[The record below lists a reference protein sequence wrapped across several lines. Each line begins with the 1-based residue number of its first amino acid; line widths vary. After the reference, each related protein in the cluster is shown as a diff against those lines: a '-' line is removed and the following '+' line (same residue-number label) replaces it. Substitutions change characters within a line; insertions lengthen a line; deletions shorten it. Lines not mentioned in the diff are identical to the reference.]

1 MSHTLRSES
10 VPLTP
15 PREMPRPAA
24 RLIGS
29 SPWFAR
35 AAALAVTVCVVVSTE
50 AKGQQQPAPP
60 PQTTFTTQII
70 LVPPFDGKDRRLGNA
85 VADAVRG
92 RIQRYYK
99 KREVSVVGEYSMEQ
113 LLERSSIEMRDF
125 DSLHVRQLARQM
137 RADEVIN
144 GIVERSGTKVRVNA
158 WLSLTRDRHLIQHL
172 PPVEA
177 PSADSAGAIIAAGME
192 KFRRQLNPLR
202 RCENGMREGRME
214 ATIAEAKEVANT
226 LPTPALLRSC
236 LVSAY
241 VMTGMNSREV
251 LAEAKKIIEV
261 EPTSFWGLDAAARAY
276 DALEDRPNAAQMW
289 LRLAAS
295 EPSDIELSRRVLTAL
310 IRGENAAAAKPLV
323 VALSDA
329 NPDLVELRRQRW
341 QVFSTLRE
349 WKEATVIGDRLAAED
364 TESSGDS
371 TFIFRLATA
380 HRALGDTIK
389 AVSVAAGGV
398 SRFPKDARLYLLYSD
413 LVQADSRVAI
423 DRGIA
428 RFPEVAELH
437 LLRAQELRRLGKNAE
452 ALGGFQKAMALDPK
466 SAQGFLALAQTQVDL
481 GMLDSALATTRKAM
495 AAGESKA
502 TIAAFAL
509 ARGNAM
515 YRAANGTK
523 QRSDYQLALQF
534 LTLADSLQGSPQS
547 RFLVGATAL
556 SISQS
561 AATDAPAAKAC
572 DLSRLANEMLPLAR
586 EKITAGAVVAPDAAT
601 QYLAYLDQLEPVVAQ
616 QVATLCTG

>member
-1 MSHTLRSES
+1 M
-10 VPLTP
+10 P
-15 PREMPRPAA
+15 PRPAA
-24 RLIGS
+24 RLFTS
-29 SPWFAR
+29 SPRLAR
-35 AAALAVTVCVVVSTE
+35 AALALTVAGSVATE
-50 AKGQQQPAPP
+50 AKGQQPRTPPA
-60 PQTTFTTQII
+60 QETFTTQII

-92 RIQRYYK
+92 RIQKYYK
-99 KREVSVVGEYSMEQ
+99 KREASVVGEYSMEQ
-113 LLERSSIEMRDF
+113 LLERSNIELREI

-144 GIVERSGTKVRVNA
+144 GVVERNGTRVRVNA
-158 WLSLTRDRHLIQHL
+158 WLALTRDRHLVQHL
-172 PPVEA
+172 PTVEA
-177 PSADSAGAIIAAGME
+177 PTPDSAGAMVAAGIE
-192 KFRRQLNPLR
+192 KFRRQLNALR
-202 RCENGMREGRME
+202 RCENGMREGRIE
-214 ATIAEAKEVANT
+214 AAIAEAKEQANS

-241 VMTGMNSREV
+241 VMTGVNSRDV
-251 LAEAKKIIEV
+251 LAEAKKILEV
-261 EPTSFWGLDAAARAY
+261 EPASFWGLDAAARAY
-276 DALEDRPNAAQMW
+276 DVLEDRPNAAQMW

-295 EPSDIELSRRVLTAL
+295 EPADLELSRRVLTAL

-323 VALSDA
+323 VSLSDA
-329 NPDLVELRRQRW
+329 NPDIVELRRQRW

-364 TESSGDS
+364 TASSNDS
-371 TFIFRLATA
+371 TFILRLATA
-380 HRALGDTIK
+380 HRAAGDTIK
-389 AVSVAAGGV
+389 AVAVAAGGV
-398 SRFPKDARLYLLYSD
+398 SKFPKDARLYLLYSD
-413 LVQADSRVAI
+413 LVQADSRVAL
-423 DRGIA
+423 DRGLS

-437 LLRAQELRRLGKNAE
+437 LLRAQELRRAGKNAE
-452 ALGGFQKAMALDPK
+452 ALGGFQKAMALDPN
-466 SAQGFLALAQTQVDL
+466 SGQGFLVLAQTQVDL
-481 GMLDSALATTRKAM
+481 GMLDSALASTRKAVTS
-495 AAGESKA
+495 GEKKE
-502 TIAAFAL
+502 TVAAFAL

-515 YRAANGTK
+515 FRAANGTK
-523 QRSDYQLALQF
+523 QRSDFQLALQF

-561 AATDAPAAKAC
+561 AATDAPATKAC

>member
-1 MSHTLRSES
+1 
-10 VPLTP
+10 
-15 PREMPRPAA
+15 
-24 RLIGS
+24 
-29 SPWFAR
+29 
-35 AAALAVTVCVVVSTE
+35 
-50 AKGQQQPAPP
+50 
-60 PQTTFTTQII
+60 
-70 LVPPFDGKDRRLGNA
+70 
-85 VADAVRG
+85 VRG
-92 RIQRYYK
+92 RIQRFYK
-99 KREVSVVGEYSMEQ
+99 KREVSVVGEYNMEQ
-113 LLERSSIEMRDF
+113 MLERSSIEVRDI
-125 DSLHVRQLARQM
+125 DSLMVRQLARQM

-144 GIVERSGTKVRVNA
+144 GVVERNGTKVRVNA
-158 WLSLTRDRHLIQHL
+158 WLALTRDRHLIQHL
-172 PPVEA
+172 PTIEA
-177 PSADSAGAIIAAGME
+177 PTPDSAGALVAAGIE

-214 ATIAEAKEVANT
+214 ATIAETKQVANT

-241 VMTGMNSREV
+241 VMTGVNSREV
-251 LAEAKKIIEV
+251 LAEANKILEV

-276 DALEDRPNAAQMW
+276 DALEDRPKAAEMW

-295 EPSDIELSRRVLTAL
+295 EPGDLELSRRVLTAL

-323 VALSDA
+323 VSLSDA
-329 NPDLVELRRQRW
+329 NPDLVDLRRQRW

-349 WKEATVIGDRLAAED
+349 WKEATAVGDRLAAED
-364 TESSGDS
+364 TASSGDS

-389 AVSVAAGGV
+389 AVAVAAGGV
-398 SRFPKDARLYLLYSD
+398 TRFPKDARLYLLYSD

-437 LLRAQELRRLGKNAE
+437 LLRAQELRRAGKNAE
-452 ALGGFQKAMALDPK
+452 ALGGFQKALELDPT
-466 SAQGFLALAQTQVDL
+466 SGQGVLALAQTQVDL
-481 GMLDSALATTRKAM
+481 GMLDSALVTTRKAVD
-495 AAGESKA
+495 AGESRS
-502 TIAAFAL
+502 TVAAFAL
-509 ARGNAM
+509 ARGNAI
-515 YRAANGTK
+515 YRAANSTK
-523 QRSDYQLALQF
+523 QRTDYQLALQF
-534 LTLADSLQGSPQS
+534 LSLADSLQGSPQS
-547 RFLVGATAL
+547 RFLLGATAL

-561 AATDAPAAKAC
+561 AATDAPGAKAC
-572 DLSRLANEMLPLAR
+572 DLSRLANAMLPLAR